1 VNADAIISSVMR
13 ILAVDMGTG
22 TQDILLFDSAQPIEN
37 ALQMI
42 MPSSTQIAARRIRA
56 ATSDRCAVV
65 LTGVT
70 AGGGPCHWA
79 LEAHL
84 KAGLPALA
92 TPEAAKTFDD
102 DLDNVR
108 RMGVTLLSEDEVGAA
123 QGEHIPLRDLDLDA
137 IRIAFS
143 AFDVDTR
150 FDGLALGCLDHG
162 ASPPGYSDR
171 LFRFDHLRRVVAE
184 RNDLRA
190 FAYLP
195 DELPEYLTRARTLVA
210 AADADTPTVFLDT
223 GPAAALGALQDT
235 QVAAHQEQLLLNLGN
250 MHALAFHLHGT
261 RIRSLYEHHTGEVS
275 ADQFVDF
282 TRRLIAGTLPHEDV
296 FNSKGHGV
304 YYADGAAHPEPE
316 RSEGYSHPARPFLA
330 VTGPQRA
337 KLRGSVL
344 DPYFAVPH
352 GDMMVSGC
360 FGLLWAF
367 AEKHPNDA
375 DEILSA
381 LGVSA
386 ALVR

>member
-1 VNADAIISSVMR
+1 MNADAIISSVMR

-22 TQDILLFDSAQPIEN
+22 TQDILLFDSAQPVEN

-42 MPSSTQIAARRIRA
+42 MPSATEIAAHRIHA
-56 ATSDRCAVV
+56 ATRERRAVV

-84 KAGLPALA
+84 KASLPAFA

-102 DLDNVR
+102 DLDNVQ
-108 RMGVTLLSEDEVGAA
+108 RMGVTLLSEDEVKAA

-137 IRIAFS
+137 IRTAFS

-195 DELPEYLTRARTLVA
+195 DELPQYLTRARTLVA
-210 AADADTPTVFLDT
+210 TADADAPTVFLDT
-223 GPAAALGALQDT
+223 GPAAALGALQDS

-282 TRRLIAGTLPHEDV
+282 TQRLIAGTLRHEDV

-304 YYADGAAHPEPE
+304 YYADGPAHPEPVE
-316 RSEGYSHPARPFLA
+316 RRAGDPFLA

-337 KLRGSVL
+337 KLRGSAL

-367 AEKHPNDA
+367 AEKHPQHS
-375 DEILSA
+375 DEILA
-381 LGVSA
+381 TLGISA
-386 ALVR
+386 AMVA

>member
-1 VNADAIISSVMR
+1 MR

-22 TQDILLFDSAQPIEN
+22 TQDILLFDSAQSVEN

-42 MPSSTQIAARRIRA
+42 MPSATEIAARRIRA
-56 ATSDRCAVV
+56 ATRQRRPVV

-79 LEAHL
+79 LNDHL
-84 KAGLPALA
+84 KAGLAAHA

-102 DLDNVR
+102 DLEAVQ
-108 RMGVTLLSEDEVGAA
+108 RMGVTLVSDDEASRTD
-123 QGEHIPLRDLDLDA
+123 GEPVHMRDLDLDA
-137 IRIAFS
+137 IRAAFS

-171 LFRFDHLRRVVAE
+171 LFRFEHLRRVVAD

-195 DELPEYLTRARTLVA
+195 DDLPDYLTRARALVA
-210 AADADTPTVFLDT
+210 AADAEAPIVFLDT
-223 GPAAALGALQDT
+223 GPAAALGALQDPPVT
-235 QVAAHQEQLLLNLGN
+235 AHDEQLVLNLGN
-250 MHALAFHLHGT
+250 MHALAFHLRGT
-261 RIRSLYEHHTGEVS
+261 RIHSLYEHHTGEIT
-275 ADQFVDF
+275 ADQLVDF
-282 TRRLIAGTLPHEDV
+282 TQRLIG
-296 FNSKGHGV
+296 GRG
-304 YYADGAAHPEPE
+304 
-316 RSEGYSHPARPFLA
+316 
-330 VTGPQRA
+330 
-337 KLRGSVL
+337 KLRGSAL

-367 AEKHPNDA
+367 AEKHPERA

-381 LGVSA
+381 LGVGG
-386 ALVR
+386 ALTA